1 MFTAVEM
8 KEVTKMQDVSKTQEG
23 SKTLKHI
30 LESFKKVPIHVKTT
44 GNLRN
49 RSRYMQTV
57 AKSPNIKLLKDE

>member
-30 LESFKKVPIHVKTT
+30 LESFK
-44 GNLRN
+44 
-49 RSRYMQTV
+49 
-57 AKSPNIKLLKDE
+57 